1 MALKAIH
8 TPKLSLI
15 MSMRPSDYSFIDAGC
30 DINKWHLIVDSLES
44 EKIKESLFEIIKLID
59 SKMVPSCCINVPTAH
74 IGYVKMLL
82 HNRIVSVSQGNNT
95 TDIEIKSRSV
105 KTGLSVK
112 VVAGGIFNRRKW
124 FGMDCVQTTIEL
136 WLEQLRIAIEVDL
149 GVAADTIFM
158 FNESRDH
165 TIKSDNRYRDFISRM
180 EGYTNTPSKNGK
192 IYFFTR
198 ENIGISYGA
207 FSEAFDS
214 LKYRYDYWYF
224 NEDDYVIDTPNR
236 LKSDIKRFAEN
247 FSPVGYVATSGV
259 CPNYPATEYPTHV
272 HFGLG
277 LSSRNVLKL
286 VCANSINGK
295 LPYFDDNR
303 VYDDVSE
310 HERYGEVPFTNSI
323 HNLGYDLVTTT
334 DEQIFYEWNKRDWNH
349 VRIRNHEK

>member
-1 MALKAIH
+1 MQA
-8 TPKLSLI
+8 
-15 MSMRPSDYSFIDAGC
+15 SDYSFIDAGC
-30 DINKWHLIVDSLES
+30 DINKWHLIVDSLEP

-59 SKMVPSCCINVPTAH
+59 SKMIPSCCINVPTMH
-74 IGYVKMLL
+74 VGYAKMLL
-82 HNRIVSVSQGNNT
+82 HNRIISVSQGGNT
-95 TDIEIKSRSV
+95 TDIEIRCRGA

-124 FGMDCVQTTIEL
+124 LGKDCVQTTIEL
-136 WLEQLRIAIEVDL
+136 WQEQLRIAMEVDL
-149 GVAADTIFM
+149 GVPADTVFM
-158 FNESRDH
+158 FNESRDRS
-165 TIKSDNRYRDFISRM
+165 IKRNPRYKDFVDFMENQNNR
-180 EGYTNTPSKNGK
+180 PSKNGK

-207 FSEAFDS
+207 FSEAFDA

-224 NEDDYVIDTPNR
+224 NEDDYVVDTPNR
-236 LKSDIKRFAEN
+236 LKSDIQRLTDN

-286 VCANSINGK
+286 VCASSVNGK
-295 LPYFDDNR
+295 LPYFDDR
-303 VYDDVSE
+303 RSHDDVSE

-334 DEQIFYEWNKRDWNH
+334 DEQIFYEWNKTDWNH
-349 VRIRNHEK
+349 VRIRNHER